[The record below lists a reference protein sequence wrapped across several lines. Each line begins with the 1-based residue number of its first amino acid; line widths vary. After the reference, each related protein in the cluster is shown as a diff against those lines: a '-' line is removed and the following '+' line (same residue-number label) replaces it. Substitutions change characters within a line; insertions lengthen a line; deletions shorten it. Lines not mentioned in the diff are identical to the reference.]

1 MKKVLFL
8 ILGILFYSCKQTKR
22 EVIKDPALA
31 AAIEL
36 STKSSVKETK
46 LFAGFKLGMNETQ
59 VDSVIKVL
67 AEKNMLCLTDYIN
80 EDAAPIEECDIYN
93 SSYELFVDDVHK
105 MYLSFTPQ
113 YLNGHLSEMIYSI
126 SLAKTDKNKYK
137 EKPYVMLAHFF
148 EKSDRGRKFLKDASE
163 YKNDS
168 LFFYYKDNLIVSFQS
183 TDSGEGQMI
192 YSNGP
197 EQEKLYKKQ
206 DQSKDF

>member
-8 ILGILFYSCKQTKR
+8 MLCVLFYSCKETKQG
-22 EVIKDPALA
+22 VIKDPALV

-36 STKSSVKETK
+36 STRSSVKETK

-59 VDSVIKVL
+59 VDSVIKSL
-67 AEKNMLCLTDYIN
+67 ADKNMLCLTEYID
-80 EDAAPIEECDIYN
+80 EDTAPIEDADIFN
-93 SSYELFVDDVHK
+93 SSYELYLDDVHK
-105 MYLSFTPQ
+105 IYLSFSPQ
-113 YLNGHLSEMIYSI
+113 YLDGHLSEMIYSI
-126 SLAKTDKNKYK
+126 RLAKADKSKFP

-197 EQEKLYKKQ
+197 EQEKMYKKQ